1 MKADIIYNCGR
12 STTQFLEKEPARA
25 THSYDLTTSLQDI
38 KEFDADIYPFDLWT
52 GLLQEE
58 DEILMEE
65 YDQLPEEFI
74 MYEELFELIWKSPVA
89 RSILR
94 FAAEEGWAMTMQS
107 LDQASS

>member
-74 MYEELFELIWKSPVA
+74 MYEELFELIS
-89 RSILR
+89 
-94 FAAEEGWAMTMQS
+94 
-107 LDQASS
+107 